1 MGMVLSGSEDENAI
15 QAIRLRPAGVSFGMT
30 LLAIPVLLAASLP
43 APVPAEPPAD
53 IVFDVYRNDTPFGE
67 HAVRF
72 DQTAG
77 GDLRVEIDI
86 ELEAGF
92 GPITVFRY
100 EHEAEEIWSDG
111 RLARLQAATLK
122 DGDWNRVDVERA
134 GPDTLVSGSVERGY
148 LPPSSHWRGYAAG
161 TGEILNTETG
171 DAMAVEIEDLGMDTV
186 ETAAGPVEARHIR
199 MSGTLTVDLWYDAD
213 GRWVGCEF
221 EARGQTIRYVLRNG

>member
-1 MGMVLSGSEDENAI
+1 MVLSGSEGENAI
-15 QAIRLRPAGVSFGMT
+15 EAIRSLSWRVLCGMT

-43 APVPAEPPAD
+43 APVPSEPPAD
-53 IVFDVYRNDTPFGE
+53 IVFDVYRNDSRFGE

-72 DQTAG
+72 DETAA

-100 EHEAEEIWSDG
+100 EHEAEEIWNDG
-111 RLARLQAATLK
+111 RLARLEAATLK
-122 DGDWNRVDVERA
+122 DGDWNRVQVERA
-134 GPDTLVSGSVERGY
+134 GPDTLLSGTAELAY
-148 LPPSSHWRGYAAG
+148 LLPSSHWRGYGAD
-161 TGEILNTETG
+161 TDEILNTETG
-171 DAMAVEIEDLGMDTV
+171 DPMSVEIEDLGMETV
-186 ETAAGPVEARHIR
+186 ETAAGPVQARHIR

-221 EARGQTIRYVLRNG
+221 EARGQTIRYVLRDG